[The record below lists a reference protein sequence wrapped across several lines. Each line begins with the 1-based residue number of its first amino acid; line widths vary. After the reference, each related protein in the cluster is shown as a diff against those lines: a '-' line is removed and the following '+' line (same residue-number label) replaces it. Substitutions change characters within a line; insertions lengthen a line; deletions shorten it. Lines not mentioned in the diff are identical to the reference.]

1 MARKPRIEFD
11 GAFYHVIARGNQ
23 RQKIFKANDDFS
35 KYIEILSDYKKRYNH
50 YIFSYVLMSNHVHLL
65 IQTLKTPLSKILQ
78 GINQRYTAYFNRKY
92 KTVGHLL
99 QGRYKAILCDRDE
112 YLLSLIKY
120 IHMNPLRAR
129 VDHTIDGYRWSS
141 HADYI
146 KRKPEG
152 IVDTDIV
159 LRMFS
164 EDKAK
169 ARKLYDSFMC
179 DGIAVKKESIYS
191 TVDQQVLGDENF
203 VERIRSKYNI
213 KIESDKRT
221 KDHSLHE
228 ISEAVRTFCGV
239 SVNEIRQ
246 KDKNRAKSTG
256 KKLMVLIAKE
266 YGHSGKEIAEYIHKD
281 PAIVTRYSKER
292 SKWENEIKKIE
303 KALKEKNIN
312 RHA

>member
-11 GAFYHVIARGNQ
+11 GAFYHVITRGNQ
-23 RQKIFKANDDFS
+23 RQKIFKANDDFR
-35 KYIEILSDYKKRYNH
+35 KYIEILSDYKRRYN
-50 YIFSYVLMSNHVHLL
+50 YNIFSYVLMSNHVHLL
-65 IQTLKTPLSKILQ
+65 IQTLKTPLSKIFQ
-78 GINQRYTAYFNRKY
+78 GINQRYTTYFNRKY
-92 KTVGHLL
+92 RTVGHLF

-112 YLLSLIKY
+112 YMLSLIKY

-129 VDHTIDGYRWSS
+129 VDKAIEGYRWSS
-141 HADYI
+141 HSDYI
-146 KRKPEG
+146 ENKPGG

-169 ARKLYDSFMC
+169 ARRLYRDFMC
-179 DGIAVKKESIYS
+179 DGIAVMKEKIYS
-191 TVDQQVLGDENF
+191 TVDQQVLGNEDF
-203 VERIRSKYNI
+203 VERIRSKHSI
-213 KIESDKRT
+213 KIESDKRR
-221 KDHSLHE
+221 KELSLDE
-228 ISEAVRTFCGV
+228 ISEAIRKFCGV

-246 KDKNRAKSTG
+246 KDKNRTMSKG

-266 YGHSGKEIAEYIHKD
+266 HGHAGNEIAEYIHKD

-303 KALKEKNIN
+303 KALKEK
-312 RHA
+312 H